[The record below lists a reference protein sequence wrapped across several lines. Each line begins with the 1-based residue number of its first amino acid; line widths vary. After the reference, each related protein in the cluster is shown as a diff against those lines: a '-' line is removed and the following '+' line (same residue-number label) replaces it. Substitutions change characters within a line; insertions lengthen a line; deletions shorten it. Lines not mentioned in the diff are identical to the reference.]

1 MSDEMI
7 IARVRR
13 VCADLNMSDTEF
25 SNEYHVDMEQAMA
38 LKVFKSIAMLEV
50 IADELQEGLDRE
62 REKEAARAAAAELK

>member
-1 MSDEMI
+1 
-7 IARVRR
+7 
-13 VCADLNMSDTEF
+13 MSDTEF